1 MIDGAGIFRILWSI
15 LLPVL
20 KPSLATVGLFAFVY
34 HWNDWFTGVLYIE
47 NPNLVPLQTLLQK
60 IQSSIEFIKQ
70 NAAVAGT
77 PDGIELMRNLPQQN
91 LRMACMII
99 IILPVLAAYPFFQR
113 YFVSG
118 LTIGSVKE

>member
-1 MIDGAGIFRILWSI
+1 M
-15 LLPVL
+15 
-20 KPSLATVGLFAFVY
+20 VGR
-34 HWNDWFTGVLYIE
+34 WNDWFTGVLYIE